1 MALFR
6 DVLLTAHEESELIRL
21 NAEFHASQTPSHEG
35 AQEREAVGRL
45 VTAQRKIAEARGLD
59 PLQSGFGFSRRKDRS
74 WAVVLTYPLTKEEE
88 QRVRGLG

>member
-6 DVLLTAHEESELIRL
+6 AVMLTADEQNELLRL

-35 AQEREAVGRL
+35 TEEREAVGRL
-45 VTAQRKIAEARGLD
+45 VNAQRKVAEAHGLD

-74 WAVVLTYPLTKEEE
+74 WAVGLTYPLTIDEE